1 MTVYLKGKDGRVDQV
16 EKNVETVSVDSKYID
31 IRYKRYEYGAVVGV
45 TYYASE
51 MEIEK
56 IEA

>member
-16 EKNVETVSVDSKYID
+16 EKYVKTVSVDDKYIH
-31 IRYKRYEYGAVVGV
+31 IKYKKYEYGAVVGV
-45 TYYASE
+45 TYYANE